1 MFFNS
6 LHFLVFF
13 ASVVVLYFAIPSR
26 YRWVLLLAASYYF
39 YGCWRVEYLGLII
52 LSTLVDYFSAL
63 EIQKSTT
70 VRRRKTFLIISLS
83 VNLGL
88 LAVFKYFNF
97 FNESFR
103 GLFDAM
109 GVAYSVST
117 LDLLLPVGISF
128 YTFQTLSYTIDV
140 YRGKKKAE
148 KHLGIFAV
156 YVSFFPQLVAGP
168 IERSDRLMPQFFEY
182 HSFNYERV
190 VSGLRLMLWGFFK
203 KLVIADR
210 VAVVVNN
217 VYENPDSYGAAAV
230 VIATI
235 FFAFQIFCDFSAYS
249 DIAIG
254 SARVMGYELMT
265 NFRQPYFARSVSEF
279 WSRWHISLS
288 TWFRDYLYIPLGG
301 NRVKKYR
308 WYLNLFIVFLISG
321 LWHGANWTFVVW
333 GALHGAYLVF
343 ALLTANVRNHIWT
356 NYFKFLPKLTRPIL
370 QVGITYFLVLIAWVF
385 FRAESVQSAFHILT
399 LFPQGISELI
409 PNSQNLAI
417 LRNTF
422 AGLGLR
428 SFDMTVAIASIGL
441 MELIHLF
448 SEKEDFWDN
457 LSKRPL
463 FVRWGLYYV
472 LLASIFFLGSYNTPQ
487 QFIYFQF

>member
-6 LHFLVFF
+6 LHFLLFF
-13 ASVVVLYFAIPSR
+13 ASVVVLYFSLPSR
-26 YRWVLLLAASYYF
+26 YRWVLLLVASYYF
-39 YGCWRVEYLGLII
+39 YGCWRIEYLGLIV

-63 EIQKSTT
+63 EIEKS
-70 VRRRKTFLIISLS
+70 VDQRRRKAFLILSLS

-103 GLFDAM
+103 GLFDSM
-109 GVAYSVST
+109 GVAYSVGT

-168 IERSDRLMPQFFEY
+168 IERSDRLLPQFFEY
-182 HSFNYERV
+182 HSFEYDRV

-217 VYENPDSYGAAAV
+217 VYGNPDSYGAAAV

-235 FFAFQIFCDFSAYS
+235 LFAFQIFCDFSAYS

-308 WYLNLFIVFLISG
+308 WYLNLFVVFLISG

-333 GALHGAYLVF
+333 GALHGFYLVF
-343 ALLTANVRNHIWT
+343 SLLTAKSRTYIWT
-356 NYFKFLPKLTRPIL
+356 KYLAFLPRYTRPIL
-370 QVGITYFLVLIAWVF
+370 QVGMTYSLVLVAWVF

-399 LFPQGISELI
+399 LFPQGISELL
-409 PNSQNLAI
+409 PTSQNLSL

-422 AGLGLR
+422 AGLGLGA
-428 SFDMTVAIASIGL
+428 FDMVVAIASIAL
-441 MELIHLF
+441 MEIIHLL
-448 SEKEDFWDN
+448 SEKKDFWDH
-457 LSKRPL
+457 LSLRPA
-463 FVRWGLYYV
+463 FIRWGLYYV